1 MAWLPAHRTDVCG
14 WGTVERMFDIAS
26 LTDEQAT
33 AASHA
38 GGHLLIVAGAG
49 TGKTTTLAARLA
61 HLVEGGVAPEEI
73 LLLTF
78 SRRAAAEL
86 VARAEA
92 TTGQRVAAVCWAGTF
107 HAVANRFLRRY
118 GRAIGL
124 EPGFTVL
131 DQADAADLLAML
143 RDELRPPG
151 AERRRR
157 TNKDALA
164 GIWSRCVNTRQPLAE
179 VLERWYPWCRDDL
192 DELRAVYAAY
202 VARKRHDQVLDYDDL
217 LLQWWALL
225 RTPSVAALIGEQ
237 VRHVLVDEV
246 QDTNVLQG
254 DLLAE
259 LAGLGATLTAVGDD
273 AQAIYGF
280 RAATVR
286 NILDFPARFG
296 ADVVTLTRNHRS
308 TPEVLAAANAVMVDA
323 LERHPKDLRAERPSG
338 ARPRLVTAHDEHA
351 QAVAVCDALLE
362 RLDAGVALRHQAV
375 LFRTT
380 HHSEVLQVELTVRK
394 IPFVLYGGLRFLEA
408 AHVKDLVCSLR
419 LVENPTDDLAW
430 FRVLQLLDGV
440 GPAMAR
446 RITTALRTTGDL
458 RQAAALAGLDGD
470 PLVGIASLDDALA
483 AARASELRE
492 LPGTQIALV
501 RTWLDGRVQRRHRN
515 ADARRADLDR
525 LETAAG
531 AAPSLERFLTDL
543 TLDPPSS
550 TGELAGPPH
559 LDDDYL
565 TLSTIHSAKGAEWDV
580 VHLLHLADGC
590 LPSDLATGRPEEIEE
605 ERRLLHVAM
614 TRARDDLWLHVPLRY
629 HHHRQNTR
637 GRDAHGYAQRS
648 RFLSPTVAALCDE
661 VVAAT
666 ASGHD
671 RALDLPRAPAAAE
684 LDDFLSSLLA

>member
-1 MAWLPAHRTDVCG
+1 
-14 WGTVERMFDIAS
+14 MFAAAAD
-26 LTDEQAT
+26 LTDEQAL
-33 AASHA
+33 AAGHS

-61 HLVEGGVAPEEI
+61 HLVEEGVAPEEI

-92 TTGQRVAAVCWAGTF
+92 TTGQLVAAACWAGTF

-131 DQADAADLLAML
+131 DQADAADLLALL

-164 GIWSRCVNTRQPLAE
+164 SIWSRCVNTRQPLAE

-192 DELRAVYAAY
+192 GELREVYAAY
-202 VARKRHDQVLDYDDL
+202 VARKRRDQVLDYDDL

-225 RTPSVAALIGEQ
+225 RTPSVAALLADQ

-246 QDTNVLQG
+246 QDTNALQG

-259 LAGLGATLTAVGDD
+259 LAQLGATLTAVGDD

-286 NILDFPARFG
+286 NILDFPTRFG

-308 TPEVLAAANAVMVDA
+308 TPEVLAAANAVMVEA
-323 LERHPKDLRAERPSG
+323 LERHPKELRAERSSG

-362 RLDAGVALRHQAV
+362 RLDAGVALRRQAV

-380 HHSEVLQVELTVRK
+380 HHSEVLQVELTLRK

-408 AHVKDLVCSLR
+408 AHVKDLVCTLR
-419 LVENPTDDLAW
+419 LVENPADDLAW

-440 GPAMAR
+440 GPALAR
-446 RITTALRTTGDL
+446 RVSAALRASGSMVD
-458 RQAAALAGLDGD
+458 AAELAGLEGKVLEGAVALDG
-470 PLVGIASLDDALA
+470 ALT
-483 AARASELRE
+483 AARAQELRQS
-492 LPGTQIALV
+492 PGTQIAVV
-501 RTWLDGRVQRRHRN
+501 RSWLDERVQRRHRN
-515 ADARRADLDR
+515 GDARRADLDR
-525 LETAAG
+525 LEAAAS

-559 LDDDYL
+559 LDDDFL

-629 HHHRQNTR
+629 HHHRQNSR

-648 RFLSPTVAALCDE
+648 RFLSPAVAALCDE
-661 VVAAT
+661 VVAT
-666 ASGHD
+666 AASAPD
-671 RALDLPRAPAAAE
+671 PTTDVRRAPAAAE
-684 LDDFLSSLLA
+684 VDDFLASLLA

>member
-1 MAWLPAHRTDVCG
+1 
-14 WGTVERMFDIAS
+14 MFDTLA
-26 LTDEQAT
+26 LTDEQEAAAT
-33 AASHA
+33 HE

-61 HLVEGGVAPEEI
+61 HLVEGGVPPERI

-86 VARAEA
+86 VARAES
-92 TTGQRVAAVCWAGTF
+92 TTGHRVAAACWAGTF

-131 DQADAADLLAML
+131 DQADAADLLALL

-151 AERRRR
+151 EPNRRR
-157 TNKDALA
+157 TNKDLLA
-164 GIWSRCVNTRQPLAE
+164 GIWSRCVNTRRPLAE

-192 DELRAVYAAY
+192 DELRAVYGAY
-202 VARKRHDQVLDYDDL
+202 VERKRRDQVLDYDDL

-237 VRHVLVDEV
+237 VEHVLVDEV
-246 QDTNVLQG
+246 QDTNALQG

-259 LAGLGATLTAVGDD
+259 LADRGATLTAVGDD

-308 TPEVLAAANAVMVDA
+308 TAEVLAAANAVMA
-323 LERHPKDLRAERPSG
+323 EAQERHPKDLRAERG
-338 ARPRLVTAHDEHA
+338 AGTRPRLVSAHDEHA
-351 QAVAVCDALLE
+351 QAIAVCDAVLAHVE
-362 RLDAGVALRHQAV
+362 RGGALRHQAV

-408 AHVKDLVCSLR
+408 AHVKDLVCTLR
-419 LVENPTDDLAW
+419 LVENPSDDLAW
-430 FRVLQLLDGV
+430 FRILQLVDGV
-440 GPAMAR
+440 GPALAR
-446 RITTALRTTGDL
+446 RLTAALRSTGSLSEAASVAGAPTGDDAPAGTGL
-458 RQAAALAGLDGD
+458 LGLDGV
-470 PLVGIASLDDALA
+470 LR
-483 AARASELRE
+483 AARAPELRDH
-492 LPGTQIALV
+492 PGAQIATV
-501 RTWLDGRVQRRHRN
+501 RRWLDAHIERRHRN
-515 ADARRADLDR
+515 GDARRADLDR
-525 LETAAG
+525 LEAAAG
-531 AAPSLERFLTDL
+531 AAPSLVRFLTDL

-580 VHLLHLADGC
+580 VHLIHLADGC

-629 HHHRQNTR
+629 HHHRQNSR

-661 VVAAT
+661 VVAT
-666 ASGHD
+666 AAAVADAG
-671 RALDLPRAPAAAE
+671 LDVPRAPAAVE
-684 LDDFLSSLLA
+684 VDEFLTGLLA

>member
-1 MAWLPAHRTDVCG
+1 MFEPPA
-14 WGTVERMFDIAS
+14 
-26 LTDEQAT
+26 LTDEQEAAAT
-33 AASHA
+33 HD

-61 HLVEGGVAPEEI
+61 HLVEAGVPPVRI

-92 TTGQRVAAVCWAGTF
+92 TTGHRVAAACWAGTF

-124 EPGFTVL
+124 EPSFTVL
-131 DQADAADLLAML
+131 DQADAADLLALL
-143 RDELRPPG
+143 RDELRPAGEPN
-151 AERRRR
+151 RRR
-157 TNKDALA
+157 TNKDLLA
-164 GIWSRCVNTRQPLAE
+164 GIWSRCVNTRRPLAE

-202 VARKRHDQVLDYDDL
+202 VDRKRRDLVLDYDDL

-225 RTPSVAALIGEQ
+225 RTPSVADLIAEQ
-237 VRHVLVDEV
+237 VDHVLVDEV
-246 QDTNVLQG
+246 QDTNALQG
-254 DLLAE
+254 DILGELAE
-259 LAGLGATLTAVGDD
+259 RGAALTAVGDD

-280 RAATVR
+280 RAADVR
-286 NILDFPARFG
+286 NILDFPDRFG

-308 TPEVLAAANAVMVDA
+308 TPEVLAAANAVMA
-323 LERHPKDLRAERPSG
+323 EAAERHPKDLRAERGTGP
-338 ARPRLVTAHDEHA
+338 RPHLVTAHDEHA
-351 QAVAVCDALLE
+351 QATAVCDAVLQRVE
-362 RLDAGVALRHQAV
+362 AGGALRHQAV

-408 AHVKDLVCSLR
+408 AHVKDLVCTLR
-419 LVENPTDDLAW
+419 LVENPSDDLAW
-430 FRVLQLLDGV
+430 FRVLQLIDGV
-440 GPAMAR
+440 GPALAR
-446 RITTALRTTGDL
+446 RMTAALRTDGQL
-458 RQAAALAGLDGD
+458 AGAANLAGAKPKVVESAAALGL
-470 PLVGIASLDDALA
+470 SLAD
-483 AARASELRE
+483 ARAAELRDK
-492 LPGTQIALV
+492 PGAQIAVV
-501 RTWLDGRVQRRHRN
+501 RRWLDARIERRHRN
-515 ADARRADLDR
+515 GDARRADIDR
-525 LETAAG
+525 LEAAAA

-559 LDDDYL
+559 LDDDFL
-565 TLSTIHSAKGAEWDV
+565 TLSPIHSAKGAEWDV
-580 VHLLHLADGC
+580 VHLIHLADGC

-629 HHHRQNTR
+629 HHHRQNGR
-637 GRDAHGYAQRS
+637 GRDAHGFAQRS
-648 RFLSPTVAALCDE
+648 RFLSPTVVAHCDE
-661 VVAAT
+661 EVATITT
-666 ASGHD
+666 AI
-671 RALDLPRAPAAAE
+671 DLHADVPRAPAAVE
-684 LDDFLSSLLA
+684 VDDFLAGLLT